1 MASDFAHYLDALIV
15 LGQKD
20 FKLRYRSSV
29 LGFIWSLLNPLA
41 YMLILTV
48 VFSFLL
54 RVSVP
59 NFPAWLLIGLLV
71 WRFFA
76 IGTSQGLTS
85 LIEEPSLVTKVNL
98 PRYLIVLSSN
108 TANLLGASLEF
119 VTLLPLLFL
128 LGVNLTPYVLV
139 LPVILL
145 TEFLLV
151 FGVSL
156 LLSSLTVSYRDFNEL
171 WTLALQLGFF
181 LSPIVYDSSLIPS
194 RYLYLYSINPIT
206 RLIESTRAIFLQHQL
221 PSQFDFSIVISS
233 VLLLLLVG
241 GVVFR
246 SLEGR
251 FAEQL

>member
-1 MASDFAHYLDALIV
+1 VASDFAHYLDALIV